1 MRKNAQDIKK
11 ELEQNWHLA
20 INRTAKKIS
29 ENIAGA
35 TPPSIFV
42 GSYSYPNVK
51 VGPLIPPLH
60 GNTTVLDRPE
70 GWIGKSIEEIMDY
83 RLSLVRGIYS
93 SVSSNGSKVNA
104 NSTSG
109 KNIEL
114 LQEMAMANK
123 PTEIEASFDKRPLL
137 DLEQD
142 NRRKRFDTESIHFGL
157 TATIRNLKVSSS
169 LSVDQ
174 RIEKAFYDS
183 DLPAKEAIDSLYESG
198 IEISRIG
205 KVLSVG
211 MLGTKKNRKL
221 VPTRWSISATDQSIS
236 ANLIKKIQDNPS
248 IDFCEVY
255 KFAHLS
261 NYYSIILYPDD
272 AWSFEMQEGWLDIK
286 GNLGL
291 GMDYETIKGL
301 DHYPSIAGSYFA
313 ARLAIAEH
321 LFKIKRKAGAI
332 VLREIHP
339 EYVVPIGV
347 WQIREGVREAM
358 KIKSKTFEIIDKGM
372 DYASSNLSISKDEWI
387 RNSMAYHCKRN
398 QRKISDYF
406 QTG

>member
-1 MRKNAQDIKK
+1 
-11 ELEQNWHLA
+11 
-20 INRTAKKIS
+20 
-29 ENIAGA
+29 
-35 TPPSIFV
+35 
-42 GSYSYPNVK
+42 
-51 VGPLIPPLH
+51 
-60 GNTTVLDRPE
+60 
-70 GWIGKSIEEIMDY
+70 
-83 RLSLVRGIYS
+83 GIYS
-93 SVSSNGSKVNA
+93 SVSSNGSNVNA
-104 NSTSG
+104 NMTSG
-109 KNIEL
+109 KDIEL
-114 LQEMAMANK
+114 LQEIAMANK
-123 PTEIEASFDKRPLL
+123 PIETEASFDKRPML

-169 LSVDQ
+169 ISADQ

-183 DLPAKEAIDSLYESG
+183 DLPSKEAINNLYESG
-198 IEISRIG
+198 LEISKIG
-205 KVLSVG
+205 KVLSAG
-211 MLGTKKNRKL
+211 MLGTGKNRKL

-248 IDFCEVY
+248 VDFCEVY
-255 KFAHLS
+255 KFSHLG
-261 NYYSIILYPDD
+261 NYYSIILYPGYT
-272 AWSFEMQEGWLDIK
+272 WSFEMQEGWLDNN

-291 GMDYETIKGL
+291 GMDYETIKGP

-339 EYVVPIGV
+339 EYMIPVGV

-358 KIKSKTFEIIDKGM
+358 KIKGKTFEIIDKAM

-387 RNSMAYHCKRN
+387 RNSRAWHYKKN

-406 QTG
+406 QLR